1 MNKKITVCS
10 FVVVIFC
17 MLASVMMKYKEKFS
31 QQFIDM
37 VLNIQIIVCL
47 LVGVY
52 LISSFILYMKEEKKR
67 RGDDVH

>member
-17 MLASVMMKYKEKFS
+17 MLSSIMMKYKEKFS

>member
-1 MNKKITVCS
+1 
-10 FVVVIFC
+10 
-17 MLASVMMKYKEKFS
+17 MLSSIMMKYKEKFS